1 MVVLLGHVDDVVIA
15 KEATRREWLAARI
28 LAARLDRD
36 LADGAS
42 PESSVLLAL
51 RAQYLVRP
59 RTRCSLATT
68 LQRILTECV
77 RPPRRSTSPL
87 PFCARQRVVAA
98 EREFQELIRRL
109 SAPCPVPAC
118 GVAQVRVLLTE
129 GSGPLYRIGGNS
141 SDLRSVVLAAVE
153 ALEPLD
159 HF

>member
-1 MVVLLGHVDDVVIA
+1 MVVLLGDVDNAVIA
-15 KEATRREWLAARI
+15 REATRRELLAARF

-36 LADGAS
+36 LAEGAS

-59 RTRCSLATT
+59 RTRRSLATT

-77 RPPRRSTSPL
+77 SPPRRSTSPL
-87 PFCARQRVVAA
+87 PLCARQRVVAA
-98 EREFQELIRRL
+98 QREFQELIGRL

-118 GVAQVRVLLTE
+118 GVARVRVLLTE
-129 GSGPLYRIGGNS
+129 GSGPLYRIGAS
-141 SDLRSVVLAAVE
+141 RDLRASVLSAVE

>member
-1 MVVLLGHVDDVVIA
+1 MVVLLGDLDDAVIA
-15 KEATRREWLAARI
+15 KEATRREWLAARL
-28 LAARLDRD
+28 LAARLDRS

-59 RTRCSLATT
+59 RTRRTLATT
-68 LQRILTECV
+68 LQRILIESV

-87 PFCARQRVVAA
+87 PLCARQRVVAV
-98 EREFQELIRRL
+98 EREFQELIGRL

-118 GVAQVRVLLTE
+118 GVAKVRVLLTE
-129 GSGPLYRIGGNS
+129 GSGPLYRVGQS
-141 SDLRSVVLAAVE
+141 TDLRSTVLAAVG